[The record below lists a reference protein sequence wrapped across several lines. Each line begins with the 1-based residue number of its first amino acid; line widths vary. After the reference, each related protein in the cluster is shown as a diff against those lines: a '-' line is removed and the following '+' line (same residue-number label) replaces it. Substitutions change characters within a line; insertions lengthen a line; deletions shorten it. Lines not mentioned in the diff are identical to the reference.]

1 MQCEGLG
8 VDLAGQ
14 ERMEDGYGQESS
26 SRRRHLH
33 VSVKSQESQLSTNVD
48 SGRVYLICT
57 DQTGSN
63 RIRSEIRDFLS
74 DLHTEEESSSVVAHA
89 SVTRE
94 PSLTRCAYLGAY
106 IVNQSINQS

>member
-1 MQCEGLG
+1 M
-8 VDLAGQ
+8 DLAGQ

-63 RIRSEIRDFLS
+63 WIRSEIQDFLS

-89 SVTRE
+89 SVTGE